1 MGYATVRHVP
11 SALTYAQA
19 KKIHDQIKPIRGGDT
34 KPLGKRRDHGQYSV
48 KMNGEDVQF
57 ICYRTPVVTY
67 HPDDTITINTD
78 GWASVSTHQFI
89 DQVLGI
95 RANGY
100 RGMTALTINGNK
112 YLIDGKSQSLKVKW
126 EGFGGSW
133 TILSGIKTQFSH
145 RLKRKEANNVRARY
159 KAFADYFKG
168 YIKLRSETINRR
180 WGADYTGIRISAQEI
195 AAAFG
200 MSDFHPDQAVW
211 LGTNDILLKGRKM
224 YEHAAEEM
232 LALITSDDLEK
243 WNKAALW
250 FFGHDHTVHVAV
262 LDGKVKQFDAD
273 YYMTRRADLGFKNFD
288 EFILKWHAEEVL
300 ERVQVAEGKLPNKA
314 YAGWL
319 EDEA

>member
-19 KKIHDQIKPIRGGDT
+19 KQIHDQIKPIRGGDI
-34 KPLGKRRDHGQYSV
+34 KPLGKRRDHAQYSV
-48 KMNGEDVQF
+48 KAKEVEGQELPSIEF
-57 ICYRTPVVTY
+57 ICYRTPVVTF
-67 HPDDTITINTD
+67 HPDNTITIKTD
-78 GWASVSTHQFI
+78 GWATVSTHQFI

-112 YLIDGKSQSLKVKW
+112 YLIDGKSQSLKMKW
-126 EGFGGSW
+126 EGFDGNWS
-133 TILSGIKTQFSH
+133 ILSGIKTQFSH

-168 YIKLRSETINRR
+168 FSKVRAETITPQY
-180 WGADYTGIRISAQEI
+180 GEPYQAIRFSTEELQ
-195 AAAFG
+195 AAFG
-200 MSDFHPDQAVW
+200 
-211 LGTNDILLKGRKM
+211 GRKLFEGQVVWNGVQVLLQKKSKQ
-224 YEHAAEEM
+224 YEPAAEEM
-232 LALITSDDLEK
+232 MSLITSGDHEK

-250 FFGHDHTVHVAV
+250 FFGHEHDTHISFEPNRR
-262 LDGKVKQFDAD
+262 DQYFP
-273 YYMTRRADLGFKNFD
+273 TRRADIGFKKFD

-319 EDEA
+319 EE

>member
-34 KPLGKRRDHGQYSV
+34 KPLGKRRDHHQYST
-48 KMNGEDVQF
+48 KQNDRGDIEF

-100 RGMTALTINGNK
+100 RGNTVLTIKKHKVIMDSNTG
-112 YLIDGKSQSLKVKW
+112 LKLRW
-126 EGFGGSW
+126 EGFGGDW
-133 TILSGIKTQFSH
+133 KILSEIGGAFGY
-145 RLKRKEANNVRARY
+145 RLNRKEANNVRARY

-211 LGTNDILLKGRKM
+211 LGTNDILLKGSKM
-224 YEHAAEEM
+224 YEHADEEM

-250 FFGHDHTVHVAV
+250 FFGHDHTVHVAIV
-262 LDGKVKQFDAD
+262 DGKVKQFDTD
-273 YYMTRRADLGFKNFD
+273 YYMTRRADLGFKKFD

-319 EDEA
+319 EE

>member
-11 SALTYAQA
+11 SALNYAQA
-19 KKIHDQIKPIRGGDT
+19 KKIHDQIKPIRGKDI
-34 KPLGKRRDHGQYSV
+34 KPLGQRRDYDQYSV

-57 ICYRTPVVTY
+57 VCYRTPVVTY
-67 HPDDTITINTD
+67 HPDDTITISNG

-100 RGMTALTINGNK
+100 RGMTALTINGKK
-112 YLIDGKSQSLKVKW
+112 YLIDGNSQSLKMKW
-126 EGFGGSW
+126 EGFSGNWS
-133 TILSGIKTQFSH
+133 ILSGIKTQFSY

-168 YIKLRSETINRR
+168 YIKLRSETIKRR
-180 WGADYTGIRISAQEI
+180 WGDDYTGICISAQEI

-200 MSDFHPDQAVW
+200 MSDLHPDQAVW
-211 LGTNDILLKGRKM
+211 LGTNEILQKGSKK
-224 YEHAAEEM
+224 YERAAEEM
-232 LALITSDDLEK
+232 LALITSDDHEK
-243 WNKAALW
+243 WSKAALW
-250 FFGHDHTVHVAV
+250 FFGHDHTVHVAIV
-262 LDGKVKQFDAD
+262 DGKAKQFDAV
-273 YYMTRRADLGFKNFD
+273 YYMTRRADLGFKKFD

-300 ERVQVAEGKLPNKA
+300 ERVQIAEGKLPNKA

-319 EDEA
+319 EE